1 MKKTR
6 VLLTDDHPVYR
17 DGLRM
22 MLESDGDLEVV
33 AATSSGRETAETAAR
48 VKPDVVLL
56 DINLPDASGI
66 DVAKALRD
74 SPLTCAIMF
83 VTMEKSVAIL
93 KQAVELNIDGYLH
106 KNSEAE
112 EIIGAVKAVA
122 AGEKYFSPAVAELLL
137 TMVKKDSGTASSEPG
152 LTDLTPAERKVLRLV
167 ASDRT
172 SKQIA
177 SDLGIGVRTVES
189 HRARITRKLGL
200 SGAHSLVKFAFEH
213 RDRL

>member
-33 AATSSGRETAETAAR
+33 AAASSGRETAETAAR